1 MSLIFRPTILV
12 VFHFYDFLSKIVIKS
27 ISLLHRFCSKLYGN
41 IRACETDLYD
51 DPTFLSNNNNNES
64 IKSSKH
70 SANYS
75 ANQHKVK
82 LGLEDVP
89 GPFNLPFFGSSW
101 LYTWF
106 GPYTHKKYHES
117 NDDKFLRYGPVVR
130 EKVLFTTI
138 IHLFSKDDINKVLN
152 HK

>member
-1 MSLIFRPTILV
+1 MIFLRTLLV
-12 VFHFYDFLSKIVIKS
+12 VFHLYFLSKIIIKS
-27 ISLLHRFCSKLYGN
+27 ISALHTFCYNLCDN
-41 IRACETDLYD
+41 NRACEKERYN
-51 DPTFLSNNNNNES
+51 DPTFLFNNNNES
-64 IKSSKH
+64 IKSRKYSH
-70 SANYS
+70 NYS
-75 ANQHKVK
+75 ENKHIVK

-89 GPFNLPFFGSSW
+89 GPLNLPFFGSSW

-138 IHLFSKDDINKVLN
+138 IHLFSKEDINKVLN